1 MADRVALVT
10 GGGGGIGRAI
20 AQALGA
26 DGCAVAAAD
35 LSESSA
41 AATVEALAADSGRG
55 LAVAMDITDA

>member
-20 AQALGA
+20 AQALAA
-26 DGCAVAAAD
+26 DGYAVAAAD